1 MGINEEVKSR
11 ASLPQATETF
21 SLFIISV
28 DGMLGKEA
36 QVILSTLNQL
46 MAAKMVEL
54 ILHVKGWV
62 NGHIT
67 IVVVKLYYQM
77 S

>member
-1 MGINEEVKSR
+1 MV
-11 ASLPQATETF
+11 
-21 SLFIISV
+21 
-28 DGMLGKEA
+28 GKET

-46 MAAKMVEL
+46 MAAKIVEL

-62 NGHIT
+62 NSHIT
-67 IVVVKLYYQM
+67 IVVMKLYYQM